1 MRFALIEDQ
10 AEERKRIDDMLSE
23 FCRERM
29 ISFTTDVFTSG
40 EEFLAA
46 FVPMNYDVV
55 FMDIYMDGMT
65 GIEAAKQ
72 MRTQDSHSFLVF
84 LTTSPEHMGDAFSTH
99 AFDYL
104 LKPILQDDFVKCLND
119 ILKRLPKQ
127 EDSFSFLSGGIQVHL
142 LCSDIC
148 VLRSQGH
155 STIIVSK
162 AGLEYP
168 VSKYFISFT
177 APFTDR
183 DNFLLVSRG
192 ILVNLDHVSGFTAQE
207 CLLQNGMRVPIT
219 LRNQKQLVQ
228 IWRNYD
234 FAKLHQEAAERSLRP

>member
-1 MRFALIEDQ
+1 
-10 AEERKRIDDMLSE
+10 
-23 FCRERM
+23 
-29 ISFTTDVFTSG
+29 
-40 EEFLAA
+40 
-46 FVPMNYDVV
+46 
-55 FMDIYMDGMT
+55 
-65 GIEAAKQ
+65 

-84 LTTSPEHMGDAFSTH
+84 LTTSPEHMEDAFSTH

-104 LKPILQDDFVKCLND
+104 LKPILQEDFVKCLSD

-127 EDSFSFLSGGIQVHL
+127 EDSFSFLSGGVQVHL
-142 LCSDIC
+142 LCRDIC

-155 STIIVSK
+155 STIIVS
-162 AGLEYP
+162 ADGIEYP
-168 VSKYFISFT
+168 ISKSFVSFT

-192 ILVNLDHVSGFTAQE
+192 ILVNLDHVRGFTGQE

>member
-104 LKPILQDDFVKCLND
+104 LKPILQDVFVKCLND
-119 ILKRLPKQ
+119 ILK
-127 EDSFSFLSGGIQVHL
+127 
-142 LCSDIC
+142 
-148 VLRSQGH
+148 
-155 STIIVSK
+155 
-162 AGLEYP
+162 
-168 VSKYFISFT
+168 
-177 APFTDR
+177 
-183 DNFLLVSRG
+183 
-192 ILVNLDHVSGFTAQE
+192 
-207 CLLQNGMRVPIT
+207 
-219 LRNQKQLVQ
+219 
-228 IWRNYD
+228 
-234 FAKLHQEAAERSLRP
+234 

>member
-1 MRFALIEDQ
+1 M
-10 AEERKRIDDMLSE
+10 
-23 FCRERM
+23 
-29 ISFTTDVFTSG
+29 
-40 EEFLAA
+40 
-46 FVPMNYDVV
+46 
-55 FMDIYMDGMT
+55 
-65 GIEAAKQ
+65 
-72 MRTQDSHSFLVF
+72 
-84 LTTSPEHMGDAFSTH
+84 
-99 AFDYL
+99 
-104 LKPILQDDFVKCLND
+104 
-119 ILKRLPKQ
+119 
-127 EDSFSFLSGGIQVHL
+127 
-142 LCSDIC
+142 
-148 VLRSQGH
+148 LRSQGH

-168 VSKYFISFT
+168 VSKSFISFT